1 MVAVTMLSSVFGV
14 TGSSR
19 WNFPIIGVCIALL
32 SAMFI
37 ALWLKGLKLHAC
49 LSQVPPARLV
59 PPAPQVT
66 PQSCCRLLMSMG
78 PNESMVSNILQPSSD

>member
-1 MVAVTMLSSVFGV
+1 MQFSNH
-14 TGSSR
+14 GSALLHSE
-19 WNFPIIGVCIALL
+19 CMALL

-49 LSQVPPARLV
+49 LSQVPPA

-66 PQSCCRLLMSMG
+66 PQSCCRLLMSMA
-78 PNESMVSNILQPSSD
+78 PNESIVSNILQPSSD